1 MITKLASLS
10 ISKIGLEMV
19 ETQEIDVTMQV
30 DVLLLDD
37 ECYQQDEFEQ
47 YKQANV
53 GTKAILLYAKS
64 TQRAEGFDAYIQKPF
79 LPTELVKTLSEVC
92 GIEALDEA
100 KIEENAKEEVNEV
113 KQDEELLDLGDL
125 GLESDL
131 GADLPDELNASV
143 LDEKDIKEVKQLFVD
158 ADDKNEDFKEVI
170 DLNQKEEVLNKD
182 IEQELEMAENQQ
194 NQEEIELSQGDLEKS
209 FGDLELDRV
218 QNEDLEEL
226 ERSDKI
232 EDTETFEAAE
242 LPQEVDF
249 DALLEKLQK
258 SDDESKEI
266 TDSAVDNQVNWEVEG
281 ELEAQ
286 SPESNEVLQMEIG
299 LESQESVESVESAPA
314 DISED
319 LEAGDLKTSEDLG
332 EFDSLSLEAMSEA
345 LGEPITKE
353 PNVASIVPKEEAKE
367 AALPS
372 NVQIN
377 SLDSLI
383 GALQTLQTQSLKE
396 LLSGAT
402 INISIQ
408 FPKKED

>member
-47 YKQANV
+47 YKQANSE
-53 GTKAILLYAKS
+53 TKAILLYAKS

-92 GIEALDEA
+92 GIETLDEA
-100 KIEENAKEEVNEV
+100 KIEENTKEEIKEV

-125 GLESDL
+125 DLE
-131 GADLPDELNASV
+131 ADLETNSSDELNANV
-143 LDEKDIKEVKQLFVD
+143 LDERDIEEVKQLFAD
-158 ADDKNEDFKEVI
+158 ADSKNEDFEEII

-182 IEQELEMAENQQ
+182 IGQELEIVENQQ
-194 NQEEIELSQGDLEKS
+194 EQDGIELPQDDLEKS
-209 FGDLELDRV
+209 FEDLELDRA

-226 ERSDKI
+226 EKSDKI
-232 EDTETFEAAE
+232 ENTETFETAE
-242 LPQEVDF
+242 LPQEANF
-249 DALLEKLQK
+249 DALLENLQK

-266 TDSAVDNQVNWEVEG
+266 ADNAVNNQVNWEVEG
-281 ELEAQ
+281 ELETQ
-286 SPESNEVLQMEIG
+286 PLENNEIPQVDIG
-299 LESQESVESVESAPA
+299 LESQESQESAPA
-314 DISED
+314 DISEY
-319 LEAGDLKTSEDLG
+319 LEVEDLKETEDLG

-345 LGEPITKE
+345 LGEPSVKE
-353 PNVASIVPKEEAKE
+353 PNIASIVPKEEAKE
-367 AALPS
+367 VALPS